1 MKLKLLF
8 TALAAATL
16 MSACATLGDNTPPL
30 TIDALVARA
39 KTGESSESL
48 LASLRASRERFTLTG
63 SEFARL
69 KERGLPDAVLDELQK
84 REVAAAREE
93 EWRNAQPIGWWRTWP
108 YYGYYYYRP
117 HVIVPTPTPM
127 PKPKS

>member
-8 TALAAATL
+8 TALVAASL

-39 KTGESSESL
+39 KAGESNESL

-63 SEFARL
+63 SEFAKL
-69 KERGLPDAVLDELQK
+69 KERGLPDVVLDELQK
-84 REVAAAREE
+84 RELAAVRDE
-93 EWRNAQPIGWWRTWP
+93 EWRNAQPIGWWRAWP
-108 YYGYYYYRP
+108 YSYYYHRP
-117 HVIVPTPTPM
+117 IVVIPQ
-127 PKPKS
+127 PKPKQ